1 MLKTIIQPSR
11 WMVNFLLLLHLRLSK
26 PQRVHLL
33 RLSEA
38 LVVCQE
44 PHKTLAALHRQWV
57 EAPDVSAA
65 ADFLRESPWAQH
77 EVRAA
82 VARFMLRDLIEQAQ
96 AEGAARVV
104 YISLD
109 DSKADKDEAT
119 TKLEAVDWTHDHHK
133 STKRRPVYVKA
144 ASHVSVRVEIGRHS
158 IPFTFRLYLR
168 EKTVR
173 RINRGRSKSERLR
186 FRSKYRLAREM
197 LEELK
202 ALLRVELPKGYKIY
216 VLFDSWYASARLIKY
231 VRRQGWHVMCT
242 LKSNRLLDGIQL
254 SQHHKRLKHQPYIR
268 VRAADGK
275 TYLVRQLQGHLR
287 EISFEVRVLIS
298 KRHPRDKH
306 PKYLM
311 TTDLSLSV
319 PKVLKGFA
327 KRWSIE
333 VEYWTIKEQL
343 GLADFRMWSYQAIER
358 WYTLVYFVLAFL
370 SWRSRQSGHS
380 LSQVLHQH
388 RSAHARAVL
397 VSACEAVRE
406 TGDLDGVLPRY
417 IGQAA

>member
-11 WMVNFLLLLHLRLSK
+11 WMVKFLLLLQLRLSN
-26 PQRVHLL
+26 PQRQHLL

-38 LVVCQE
+38 LVVCPE
-44 PHKTLAALHRQWV
+44 SHKTLAALNRQWV
-57 EAPDVSAA
+57 EAPDVSTDAH
-65 ADFLRESPWAQH
+65 FLRQSPWSQH
-77 EVRAA
+77 EIGAA
-82 VARFMLRDLIEQAQ
+82 VAAFMLRDLIEQAQ

-287 EISFEVRVLIS
+287 EIPFEVRVLIS

>member
-1 MLKTIIQPSR
+1 VST
-11 WMVNFLLLLHLRLSK
+11 
-26 PQRVHLL
+26 
-33 RLSEA
+33 EA
-38 LVVCQE
+38 
-44 PHKTLAALHRQWV
+44 H
-57 EAPDVSAA
+57 
-65 ADFLRESPWAQH
+65 FLRESSWSQH
-77 EVRAA
+77 AISAA
-82 VARFMLRDLIEQAQ
+82 VADFMLRDLIERAQ
-96 AEGAARVV
+96 ADGAEPVI

-119 TKLEAVDWTHDHHK
+119 TKLEAVDWVHDHHK

-144 ASHVSVRVEIGRHS
+144 ASHVSVRIQIGQHS
-158 IPFTFRLYLR
+158 YPYTFRIYMR

-173 RINRGRSKSERLR
+173 RLNRTRSKSKRLR

-197 LEELK
+197 LKELK
-202 ALLRVELPKGYKIY
+202 ELLRVHLPKGYKVY

-231 VRRQGWHVMCT
+231 VRRQGWHVICT
-242 LKSNRLLDGIQL
+242 LKSNRLLDDTQL

-275 TYLVRQLQGHLR
+275 TYLVRHIQGHLR

-319 PKVLKGFA
+319 SRVLKGFA
-327 KRWSIE
+327 KRWQVE
-333 VEYWTIKEQL
+333 VEYWTLKEQL
-343 GLADFRMWSYQAIER
+343 GLSDFRMWSYEAIER
-358 WYTLVYFVLAFL
+358 WYTLVYLVLAFL
-370 SWRSRQSGHS
+370 SWRSRASGQT
-380 LSQVLHQH
+380 LSEVMHAH
-388 RSAHARAVL
+388 RMAHARLVL
-397 VSACEAVRE
+397 ISACELVRE

>member
-1 MLKTIIQPSR
+1 MLKTIIQPSH
-11 WMVNFLLLLHLRLSK
+11 WMVNFLLLLQLRLSN
-26 PQRVHLL
+26 PQRQHLL

-38 LVVCQE
+38 LIVCQE
-44 PHKTLAALHRQWV
+44 PRKTLAALHRQWV
-57 EAPDVSAA
+57 DAPDVSAA
-65 ADFLRESPWAQH
+65 SDFFRESPWAQH
-77 EVRAA
+77 AVRADLA
-82 VARFMLRDLIEQAQ
+82 TFMLRHLIETAQ
-96 AEGAARVV
+96 LEGAEPVV

-119 TKLEAVDWTHDHHK
+119 TKLEAVDWAHDHHK
-133 STKRRPVYVKA
+133 STKKRPVYVKA
-144 ASHVSVRVEIGRHS
+144 AQHVSVRVQIGRHS
-158 IPFTFRLYLR
+158 YPFTFRLYLR

-173 RINRGRSKSERLR
+173 RLNRKRSKSQRLR

-202 ALLRVELPKGYKIY
+202 ELLRVELPKGYKIY

-231 VRRQGWHVMCT
+231 VRRQGWHVICT
-242 LKSNRLLDGIQL
+242 LKSNRLLDGTQL
-254 SQHHKRLKHQPYIR
+254 SQHHKRLKHQPYVR

-287 EISFEVRVLIS
+287 EIPFEVRVLIS

-306 PKYLM
+306 PKYLV

-319 PKVLKGFA
+319 CAVLKGFA

-343 GLADFRMWSYQAIER
+343 GLSDFRLWSYEAIER
-358 WYTLVYFVLAFL
+358 WYTLVYLVLAFL
-370 SWRSRQSGHS
+370 TWRSCESGQS
-380 LSQVLHQH
+380 LSVVLHQH
-388 RSAHARAVL
+388 RMAHARAVL
-397 VSACEAVRE
+397 VSACEAVME
-406 TGDLDGVLPRY
+406 TADVDAVLPRY
-417 IGQAA
+417 IEQAA